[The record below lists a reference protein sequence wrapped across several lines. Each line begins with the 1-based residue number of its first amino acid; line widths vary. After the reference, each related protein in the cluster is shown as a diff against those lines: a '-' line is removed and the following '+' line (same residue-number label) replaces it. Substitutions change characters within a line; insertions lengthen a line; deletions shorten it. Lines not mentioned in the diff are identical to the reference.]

1 VQKLNGDS
9 SASFSAIDVAVPE
22 HTLQKLRDFAD
33 EKYASAIT
41 INAEKADTEDL
52 KLNITRADLQTLI
65 GE

>member
-22 HTLQKLRDFAD
+22 HTLQKLREFAD

-41 INAEKADTEDL
+41 ISAEKADTDDL
-52 KLNITRADLQTLI
+52 KLNITRADLQALI